1 MFNWNSKEDL
11 KTFKNA
17 SGIGKSKAQLFCCF
31 ESKITTIE
39 LIYNRNINY
48 GKNFSSSGHNWS
60 NYHRILKLKQ
70 TWKKKFFGKE
80 QENIFLLSLSLPFEQ
95 KPIQSI
101 KNAATHL
108 VFVGMSGR
116 EDVGREGGRVRLRVC
131 GAKNGRRK
139 RGQAPHST
147 TLAYLTHLLPS
158 SL

>member
-1 MFNWNSKEDL
+1 MLNKNSKEDL

-70 TWKKKFFGKE
+70 TWKKSFLAKNKKIFF
-80 QENIFLLSLSLPFEQ
+80 ISLSLSRSSRNPF
-95 KPIQSI
+95 K
-101 KNAATHL
+101 
-108 VFVGMSGR
+108 V
-116 EDVGREGGRVRLRVC
+116 
-131 GAKNGRRK
+131 
-139 RGQAPHST
+139 
-147 TLAYLTHLLPS
+147 
-158 SL
+158 